1 MLTNGKRKYIYSKYK
16 VFIRQFLVCI
26 RYICMKWFSC
36 ANGQECKCIV
46 GSCTCI
52 KDQEGLILI
61 ELNKKGEICL

>member
-1 MLTNGKRKYIYSKYK
+1 MCLANETFVTNT
-16 VFIRQFLVCI
+16 
-26 RYICMKWFSC
+26 
-36 ANGQECKCIV
+36 NGQECKCIV